1 MSCLAIFVDIVTSPL
16 PFNPDLPCSPVEEGL
31 KIQTCNCLV
40 SPKTSVYKKIESL
53 GLFKFLV
60 PYLYSNASSKIH
72 FKVK

>member
-40 SPKTSVYKKIESL
+40 SPKTSVYKKDRKL
-53 GLFKFLV
+53 RTL
-60 PYLYSNASSKIH
+60 
-72 FKVK
+72 